1 MSADRIPIACKT
13 IVFDTIGAEPGTG
26 AVTTDPIV
34 DAKLKLNCKV
44 VNEKCRA

>member
-26 AVTTDPIV
+26 AATTDPIV
-34 DAKLKLNCKV
+34 DAKLK
-44 VNEKCRA
+44 